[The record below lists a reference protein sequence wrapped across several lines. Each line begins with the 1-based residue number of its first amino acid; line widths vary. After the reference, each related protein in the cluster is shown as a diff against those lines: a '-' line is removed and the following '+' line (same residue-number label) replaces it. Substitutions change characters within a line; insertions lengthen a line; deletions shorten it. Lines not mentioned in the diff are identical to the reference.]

1 MHTLVLTI
9 HVLVCLGLVLIVLLQ
24 QGKGTDI
31 GSVFGGGGQNP
42 LLGSR
47 GAASLIG
54 KVTVGCAAVFMCTS
68 LYLATMGRNVVG
80 TSNSLLEKA
89 AQEEAAKMHEGH
101 AQQGLNDNA
110 LPALPGSVTPLNSS
124 NK

>member
-1 MHTLVLTI
+1 MYTLVLTI
-9 HVLVCLGLVLIVLLQ
+9 HVLVSFGIILIVLLQ

-68 LYLATMGRNVVG
+68 LYLSVIGRR
-80 TSNSLLEKA
+80 TSRSNNSLLEKA
-89 AQEEAAKMHEGH
+89 AQEEADKMRSGH
-101 AQQGLNDNA
+101 VHQELDTNDY
-110 LPALPGSVTPLNSS
+110 PVLPGSITPLNSS
-124 NK
+124 K

>member
-1 MHTLVLTI
+1 MYTLVLII
-9 HVLVCLGLVLIVLLQ
+9 HVLVSFGIVLIVLLQ

-54 KVTVGCAAVFMCTS
+54 KVTVGSAAIFMCTS
-68 LYLATMGRNVVG
+68 LYLSTMGRRA
-80 TSNSLLEKA
+80 SASKSLLEKA
-89 AQEEAAKMHEGH
+89 AQEEAVNMHSGH
-101 AQQGLNDNA
+101 EHKSGMDTTDYLF
-110 LPALPGSVTPLNSS
+110 LPESVTPINSS
-124 NK
+124 K